1 MSDSTGIVSLHC
13 MHMRGQEL
21 CDRLN
26 GTLAVDSL
34 LKHLCKT
41 SLRIYRLA
49 LPLNAPEILPLFS
62 NVYHGRWGSK
72 SGRFNV

>member
-1 MSDSTGIVSLHC
+1 MSDSTAIISLHC
-13 MHMRGQEL
+13 MHMREQEL

-34 LKHLCKT
+34 LKHLVMT
-41 SLRIYRLA
+41 SLRLYRLA
-49 LPLNAPEILPLFS
+49 LPLHAPEILPLFS